1 VTVPDNAAP
10 FVGRHSEI
18 ALLRAELATVRAG
31 QPRLVLVDGPA
42 GIGKSA
48 VLDHFLSEETDLTVL
63 RATGEQWEAFVA
75 FGVADQ
81 LMRRAGVSNSRLLAS
96 RNRSLPAEEPVGV
109 GVRILESLEDLEQK
123 APVVIVIDDAHW
135 ADVDSL
141 RALLFVVR
149 RLVGE
154 RVLTVL
160 AQRSEEAP
168 RLPEG
173 LSRMAAGRTGTTIRL
188 PALPPEEIKSL
199 ATALGVQRLPTRV
212 ARQLHAHTEGNPLY
226 ITTLLSEMP
235 EERWRTWEP
244 VLPAPGAF
252 AMRVVARLDACSPAA
267 RRLVEAAA
275 VLGGATSLNTAAALA
290 EVTHPVDALDE
301 AVDLNLLQ
309 LRADSGVRD
318 VTFSH
323 PLVQAAVYEQLGP
336 AGRVRLHSVAAGL
349 VDDEASALRHRVMA
363 VTPPDPEL
371 VSDLDAFARRQ
382 ATVGAWSG
390 AAWALVEGSRLSP
403 DRTSREQRLLRA
415 VDAMTGAGDLIQAEA
430 FAREAVAFAPGPLR
444 NAALGYLAVLR
455 GQPVEAERLLRA
467 AWDRTDDADDAS
479 LRAVVA
485 QRSALHAVGRLRGP
499 DVVDWAQRAL
509 DLALPGDPVRVEAQA
524 LLGLGLGW
532 QGHLQEGLAT
542 YDEILDNLAD
552 EQTGPP
558 LERVHM
564 ARGWLL
570 LVGDDVVG
578 AHQLLARAAP
588 AAAQNGTIRIAV
600 WSYVWLARAGFAL
613 GAWDEAAADAE
624 RAVSLLEE
632 SGHGWLR
639 QLARFAAVTVPAARG
654 EWVAAE
660 EHARAAVAR
669 PGDYELMVVA
679 AGLARAQVPAAKGD
693 HDAVLRALEPVV
705 AMTDRQGVDEP
716 GFWPWQDLYGDA
728 LVSAGRW
735 DDAEAFLVPHEELAA
750 ARGRGAVIAGLA
762 RVRGRLEAA
771 QGHLPEAEAAFRRAL
786 VELEPLA
793 LPFQHALVE
802 LAYGQVLRR
811 AGQRR
816 AAADHLSAAREL
828 LAGLRARP
836 YLERCERELAA
847 SGLAPA
853 KRSSFDPSR
862 LTAQELAVARLVAV
876 GMSNRQVASE
886 LFVSIKTV
894 QFHLTHIY
902 AKLGVGSRAELA
914 AQFRDS
920 ELGVGPGDP
929 AGGEG

>member
-1 VTVPDNAAP
+1 MPRPRLGMLRGRRTRRSGHALRDADAVESAVSRRCAVTVPDNAAP

-168 RLPEG
+168 RLPE
-173 LSRMAAGRTGTTIRL
+173 
-188 PALPPEEIKSL
+188 
-199 ATALGVQRLPTRV
+199 
-212 ARQLHAHTEGNPLY
+212 
-226 ITTLLSEMP
+226 MP

-290 EVTHPVDALDE
+290 EVTHPVDPLDE

-524 LLGLGLGW
+524 LLGLRLGW
-532 QGHLQEGLAT
+532 QGRLQEGLAA

-639 QLARFAAVTVPAARG
+639 QLARFAAG
-654 EWVAAE
+654 E
-660 EHARAAVAR
+660 
-669 PGDYELMVVA
+669 
-679 AGLARAQVPAAKGD
+679 
-693 HDAVLRALEPVV
+693 
-705 AMTDRQGVDEP
+705 
-716 GFWPWQDLYGDA
+716 
-728 LVSAGRW
+728 
-735 DDAEAFLVPHEELAA
+735 
-750 ARGRGAVIAGLA
+750 
-762 RVRGRLEAA
+762 
-771 QGHLPEAEAAFRRAL
+771 
-786 VELEPLA
+786 
-793 LPFQHALVE
+793 
-802 LAYGQVLRR
+802 
-811 AGQRR
+811 
-816 AAADHLSAAREL
+816 
-828 LAGLRARP
+828 
-836 YLERCERELAA
+836 
-847 SGLAPA
+847 
-853 KRSSFDPSR
+853 
-862 LTAQELAVARLVAV
+862 
-876 GMSNRQVASE
+876 
-886 LFVSIKTV
+886 
-894 QFHLTHIY
+894 
-902 AKLGVGSRAELA
+902 
-914 AQFRDS
+914 
-920 ELGVGPGDP
+920 GPGGP
-929 AGGEG
+929 RG